1 MISLTLRS
9 LLCVQKVFFGIV
21 SQKILLWHSND
32 ENKEQNLIR
41 MHLKTVFI
49 NKFKISLILQSCLIL
64 ILE

>member
-9 LLCVQKVFFGIV
+9 LLCVQKVFFSIV

-32 ENKEQNLIR
+32 DKKEQNLIR

-49 NKFKISLILQSCLIL
+49 NTVKILLIFYLF
-64 ILE
+64 